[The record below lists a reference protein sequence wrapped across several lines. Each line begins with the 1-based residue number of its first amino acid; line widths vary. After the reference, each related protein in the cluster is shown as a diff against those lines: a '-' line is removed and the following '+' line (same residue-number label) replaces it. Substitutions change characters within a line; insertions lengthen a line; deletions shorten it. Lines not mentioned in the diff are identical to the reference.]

1 MTDSRFGGFQPRNTP
16 PERRAF
22 FDVIRQFLRLTGGTL
37 TGPLRLPG
45 GPDVTATSTDHPFQ
59 IGATDNLN
67 VRMDNNEIQWM
78 NNGVVTNGRV
88 QNEGGDFYIGPTA
101 GPELHFEESTGEV
114 KDADGRQFI
123 RTDTTRTSAIL
134 IQAAET
140 TGTTNGSG
148 LLSVTFPEA
157 FTTAPT
163 VVVTTRSSSSRIAIL
178 NAAPSTTGFTAR
190 YIDSTTGSTLNSTSI
205 NLSWIA
211 FGPKTD
217 IV

>member
-1 MTDSRFGGFQPRNTP
+1 
-16 PERRAF
+16 
-22 FDVIRQFLRLTGGTL
+22 
-37 TGPLRLPG
+37 
-45 GPDVTATSTDHPFQ
+45 
-59 IGATDNLN
+59 
-67 VRMDNNEIQWM
+67 
-78 NNGVVTNGRV
+78 VVTNGRV

-114 KDADGRQFI
+114 KDHDERQFI
-123 RTDTTRTSAIL
+123 RASTNRTAAIL
-134 IQAAET
+134 IQAQET
-140 TGTTNGSG
+140 TGTTDGSG
-148 LLSVTFPEA
+148 LFSVTFPEA

-211 FGPKTD
+211 FGSKTD